1 MKTAILLVL
10 VGLLSGCAQITKLY
24 DAYFMAKFDVNEY
37 QYAARLRTQAQI
49 GAPKCGTPDVV
60 RHVEDIYAT
69 ANEYKNYAQK
79 IPRNENS
86 AKLAATLIEITDD
99 FHKRYQVDKPPS
111 AAYCKS
117 KFAAIER
124 SSEHIQTV
132 LGAKPR

>member
-1 MKTAILLVL
+1 MKAAILLVS
-10 VGLLSGCAQITKLY
+10 VVLLSGCAQVNKLY

-37 QYAARLRTQAQI
+37 QYAARIRTQAQI
-49 GAPKCGTPDVV
+49 GAPKCGTPDVIK
-60 RHVEDIYAT
+60 HVDDIYST
-69 ANEYKNYAQK
+69 ASEYKNYAQK

-86 AKLAATLIEITDD
+86 AKLAETLIEITNE
-99 FHKRYQVDKPPS
+99 FHKRYQGDKPPS
-111 AAYCKS
+111 AAYCKL

>member
-1 MKTAILLVL
+1 MKSVL
-10 VGLLSGCAQITKLY
+10 TVVLATSLSSCALY

-37 QYAARLRTQAQI
+37 QYAARIRTQAQI
-49 GAPKCGTPDVV
+49 GAPKCGSPEVV

-86 AKLAATLIEITDD
+86 ANLSATLIGITDD
-99 FHKRYQVDKPPS
+99 FYKRYQGEKPPS
-111 AAYCKS
+111 TAYCKS

-132 LGAKPR
+132 LGEKPR